1 MESKALALSRVITLQ
16 MSMESKAL
24 ALSRVI
30 TPQMSMESKALA
42 LYNGVQSFSFVTL
55 CHAAEKNVTFC
66 QANLLWL

>member
-1 MESKALALSRVITLQ
+1 
-16 MSMESKAL
+16 MESKAL